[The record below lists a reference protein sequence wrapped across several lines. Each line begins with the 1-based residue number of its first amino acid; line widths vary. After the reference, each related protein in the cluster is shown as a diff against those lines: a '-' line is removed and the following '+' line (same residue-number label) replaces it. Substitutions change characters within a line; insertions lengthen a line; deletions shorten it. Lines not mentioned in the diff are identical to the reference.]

1 MLKQASLQGLKVQ
14 QHLTKSLSRRSVPRQ
29 ARCSRTIC
37 SAAPA
42 NSIKD
47 IQQGLRS
54 KQLTVVDIIDQYT
67 ENIVNSE
74 PVVSS
79 LLSVQFEGAVRKAV
93 ELDARIAS
101 EGLENMGPLTGVP
114 IAVKDNIC
122 TQGIHTTAGSKILA
136 DFVPTYDAHVI
147 SRLYDAGAIIIG
159 KANMDEF
166 GMGSSTENSGFKLTR
181 NPWDPECVPG
191 GSSGGSAASVA
202 AGQCLAAL
210 GSDTGGSIRQPAH
223 FCGVVGVKPTYGR
236 VSRYGLVSYASSLDA
251 IGPLARS
258 VHDAAAVLDVIAGH
272 DVRDSTSSSRP
283 VPSFSQAL
291 EPSTSGSST
300 DYASSR
306 PLQGKRMALI
316 KETLG
321 EGVEPQVQTAIMQAA
336 KHYESLGAVVEEVS
350 LPSFRLGLPA
360 YYVLAVSEASSN
372 LARYDGVRFG
382 SRDKDAAELQ
392 AMYEASRELGL
403 GGEVKRRIMMG
414 TYALSAGYYDAYYK
428 RAQQV
433 RTIIAS
439 EMEGALQQYDGLLCP
454 AAPTLAYRFGEKSKD
469 PLSMYKG
476 DVCTVNVNMAGLP
489 AVVVPCGFADQ
500 ASHPG
505 SPQLPVGLQVV
516 GRAFDEAGILQL
528 AHAYEQTRSTD
539 NWPTLAFP
547 ALP

>member
-1 MLKQASLQGLKVQ
+1 MLELLCLHGAS
-14 QHLTKSLSRRSVPRQ
+14 
-29 ARCSRTIC
+29 
-37 SAAPA
+37 
-42 NSIKD
+42 
-47 IQQGLRS
+47 
-54 KQLTVVDIIDQYT
+54 
-67 ENIVNSE
+67 
-74 PVVSS
+74 
-79 LLSVQFEGAVRKAV
+79 
-93 ELDARIAS
+93 
-101 EGLENMGPLTGVP
+101 
-114 IAVKDNIC
+114 
-122 TQGIHTTAGSKILA
+122 
-136 DFVPTYDAHVI
+136 
-147 SRLYDAGAIIIG
+147 
-159 KANMDEF
+159 
-166 GMGSSTENSGFKLTR
+166 
-181 NPWDPECVPG
+181 
-191 GSSGGSAASVA
+191 
-202 AGQCLAAL
+202 
-210 GSDTGGSIRQPAH
+210 
-223 FCGVVGVKPTYGR
+223 
-236 VSRYGLVSYASSLDA
+236 
-251 IGPLARS
+251 
-258 VHDAAAVLDVIAGH
+258 AGH

-321 EGVEPQVQTAIMQAA
+321 EGVEPQVQAAIMQAA

-382 SRDKDAAELQ
+382 SRNKDAAELQ

-454 AAPTLAYRFGEKSKD
+454 AAPTLAYRFGEKAKD

-489 AVVVPCGFADQ
+489 AVVLPCGFADQ

-528 AHAYEQTRSTD
+528 AHAYEQTRSAE

>member
-166 GMGSSTENSGFKLTR
+166 GMGSSTENSGFKV
-181 NPWDPECVPG
+181 W
-191 GSSGGSAASVA
+191 SGCRQGVTKGVHIQDVKMSWF
-202 AGQCLAAL
+202 GL
-210 GSDTGGSIRQPAH
+210 GVI
-223 FCGVVGVKPTYGR
+223 R
-236 VSRYGLVSYASSLDA
+236 VSECQEC
-251 IGPLARS
+251 
-258 VHDAAAVLDVIAGH
+258 HH
-272 DVRDSTSSSRP
+272 
-283 VPSFSQAL
+283 
-291 EPSTSGSST
+291 
-300 DYASSR
+300 
-306 PLQGKRMALI
+306 
-316 KETLG
+316 
-321 EGVEPQVQTAIMQAA
+321 
-336 KHYESLGAVVEEVS
+336 
-350 LPSFRLGLPA
+350 
-360 YYVLAVSEASSN
+360 
-372 LARYDGVRFG
+372 
-382 SRDKDAAELQ
+382 
-392 AMYEASRELGL
+392 
-403 GGEVKRRIMMG
+403 
-414 TYALSAGYYDAYYK
+414 
-428 RAQQV
+428 
-433 RTIIAS
+433 
-439 EMEGALQQYDGLLCP
+439 GALCCHPKYTIPG
-454 AAPTLAYRFGEKSKD
+454 KI
-469 PLSMYKG
+469 
-476 DVCTVNVNMAGLP
+476 CT
-489 AVVVPCGFADQ
+489 AV
-500 ASHPG
+500 
-505 SPQLPVGLQVV
+505 
-516 GRAFDEAGILQL
+516 R
-528 AHAYEQTRSTD
+528 
-539 NWPTLAFP
+539 
-547 ALP
+547 